1 MDTGLSIAASSIAA
15 ATTEI
20 DVTSE
25 NIANAQNPS
34 YVAEQAQ
41 LSALPGGD
49 PNGTGDGIA
58 VTSIGQLN
66 NALLSANNLQAQ
78 GALSSLSATQQV
90 LSGIQNIF
98 PLGQSSA
105 AAASSSKTSS
115 NTSISGQLANFWSS
129 WDGIAQDPSSPA
141 PRTQVI
147 DQAQGLVTSLNEAAN
162 QLSQL
167 LGNTSTSLG
176 NQIAQVNSLLGQAA
190 SLNAQIVATK
200 GSGGNPNQLV
210 DQMNQVTSQLAGSA
224 GVNVQMQP
232 NGSALISIGGVA
244 LVQGNQAEQLQTTTS
259 ANGQTAIITKNGGVA
274 VPVQSGSIAG
284 LLSGINTEIPY
295 YLNQLNGVANALA
308 STVNGQLAAGYT
320 ASGTSGATLPLFTAS
335 GGTTTPSSVTAA
347 TITVNP
353 TIAGPNGASSLAAAS
368 APPLLPA
375 TQTYDASNAQ
385 AMAELSTAPGGPDA
399 TYQQLVEN
407 IGSDTQNVNTQV
419 SAQTSVA
426 NQASQALQSATGV
439 NTNTELT
446 NLMQFQASYQASAKL
461 VSVIA
466 TTMQSLLA
474 AV

>member
-41 LSALPGGD
+41 LSALPGGG
-49 PNGTGDGIA
+49 PNGTGDGVA

-78 GALSSLSATQQV
+78 GALASLSASQQV
-90 LSGIQNIF
+90 LTGIQNVF

-105 AAASSSKTSS
+105 ASASSGTTSS

-147 DQAQGLVTSLNEAAN
+147 DQAQGLVTSLNEAAT
-162 QLSQL
+162 QLNQL
-167 LGNTSTSLG
+167 LGDTSTSLG
-176 NQIAQVNSLLGQAA
+176 NQVAQVNSLLGQAA
-190 SLNAQIVATK
+190 SLNTQIVATK
-200 GSGGNPNQLV
+200 GSGGSPNQLV
-210 DQMNQVTSQLAGSA
+210 DQLNQVTSKLASFA
-224 GVNVQMQP
+224 GVNVQMQQ
-232 NGSALISIGGVA
+232 NGSAQISIGGVA
-244 LVQGNQAEQLQTTTS
+244 LVQANEAEQLHSTTGAS
-259 ANGQTAIITKNGGVA
+259 GQTAIVTANGGVT

-284 LLSGINTEIPY
+284 LLSGINTQIPG
-295 YLNQLNGVANALA
+295 YLGQLNDVANALA
-308 STVNGQLAAGYT
+308 GTVNNQLAAGYT
-320 ASGTSGATLPLFTAS
+320 ASGVSGATLPLFTAN
-335 GGTTTPSSVTAA
+335 GATTTPTSSVTAA

-353 TIAGPNGASSLAAAS
+353 TFTGANGASSIAAAS
-368 APPLLPA
+368 APPA
-375 TQTYDASNAQ
+375 ASTQTFDASNAQ
-385 AMAELSTAPGGPDA
+385 AMAELSTSTTGPDVA
-399 TYQQLVEN
+399 YQQLVEN

-426 NQASQALQSATGV
+426 NQAQQALQSATGV

-461 VSVIA
+461 VSIIA